1 MFHILTVAKISKI
14 LSSVNL
20 LIPIPVASR
29 SKAWACDISLA
40 GIVGSNPAGGMEVF
54 LF

>member
-1 MFHILTVAKISKI
+1 MFHILTNKI

-20 LIPIPVASR
+20 LMPVPVASR
-29 SKAWACDISLA
+29 SKAWVCDLSPA
-40 GIVGSNPAGGMEVF
+40 GIVGWNPAGGMEDF